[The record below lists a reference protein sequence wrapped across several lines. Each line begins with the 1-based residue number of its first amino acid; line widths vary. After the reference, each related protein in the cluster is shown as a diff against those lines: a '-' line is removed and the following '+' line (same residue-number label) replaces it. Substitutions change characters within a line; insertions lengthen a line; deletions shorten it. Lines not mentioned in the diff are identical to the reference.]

1 MIAKTKKSY
10 NDHLFKNHQ
19 CKLLRVVEQKP
30 RRPNSIVVVYYKL
43 VVVQSGA
50 RVGDYLPQEVTRK
63 MSGVNGHNTT
73 TCGLLT
79 ESNPAGAARRLLSA
93 EVRILPFPTATRL
106 RNIALYGDPG
116 AAPRVYVSDLYRE
129 GRESD
134 DQEERLIISHTSR
147 T

>member
-50 RVGDYLPQEVTRK
+50 RVGDYRV
-63 MSGVNGHNTT
+63 
-73 TCGLLT
+73 
-79 ESNPAGAARRLLSA
+79 ESSRSCPKTIICRSEDLALSDCYTV
-93 EVRILPFPTATRL
+93 EEHRFVR
-106 RNIALYGDPG
+106 
-116 AAPRVYVSDLYRE
+116 
-129 GRESD
+129 
-134 DQEERLIISHTSR
+134 
-147 T
+147 